1 MSKPNKLNLLPGDYI
16 FREGEFGHTAYI
28 IESGSVELI
37 KFTGDQHTV
46 LAELDVKG
54 SLFGEM
60 AIIENSPRSAAARAK
75 TECVLT
81 VITEEELKKHLS
93 SSPNASLDMMRRLA
107 SYARSA
113 NERLS
118 RDAFSEVS
126 DENDAQKPSPSASQN
141 VDSVTK
147 KTLREFNDD
156 LDEFSKISP
165 KKPLILAGMS
175 VIAMVISFGV
185 WASMAEIDVTVSS
198 RGKILTSIPNVEA
211 QSNHSSVIKTILVR
225 EGDEVEK
232 GQPIALFD
240 ETLVASDFRNS
251 KEELTAIEKEITSI
265 QAELNFMTGRGFT
278 PPKDPLQLSIFNGQ
292 IREIERLRRQ
302 AAVKSKLLDYLQDR
316 KTPPLT
322 DPSALASFNSKIA
335 EIKTSLTDMDIKISF
350 LKTETKRLN
359 RLLVANVVPSSDYEN
374 KAQELSQIQSQ
385 RNKYLAAEI
394 STNFEQVEEL
404 SSKLESL
411 EHEKNKILQG
421 LLQKRQGLSEKFI
434 KLSRQAEDV
443 ELRSPVS
450 GTILKLEDQY
460 QGTVIKTGDTI
471 ATIVPKINKF
481 HVEVDIDPADITHVY
496 EGAKVKIMLD
506 ALPSQKHGE
515 LVGKISLLSKDT
527 VDEDVFGE
535 KNSVYRA
542 EVEITENKLVK
553 LPEGFRL
560 LPSMSVAGNIIS
572 GKRTIMTFL
581 LFPVIKTLETSFRE
595 P

>member
-542 EVEITENKLVK
+542 KVEITENKLVK

>member
-165 KKPLILAGMS
+165 KKPLIIAGMS

>member
-1 MSKPNKLNLLPGDYI
+1 MSKPNKLSLLPGDFI

-37 KFTGDQHTV
+37 KFIGDQHTV
-46 LAELDVKG
+46 LAELDAKG

-81 VITEEELKKHLS
+81 VITEQELKKHLS
-93 SSPNASLDMMRRLA
+93 SSPNASLEMMRRLA

-118 RDAFSEVS
+118 RDAFSEVPEDS
-126 DENDAQKPSPSASQN
+126 DTGKSSQSAPQN
-141 VDSVTK
+141 VDTATK

-165 KKPLILAGMS
+165 KRPLMIAGMS
-175 VIAMVISFGV
+175 IIAMVISFGV

-251 KEELTAIEKEITSI
+251 KEELAATEKAILSI
-265 QAELNFMTGRGFT
+265 QAELNFMTGRAFT
-278 PPKDPLQLSIFNGQ
+278 PPRDPLRLSIFNGQ

-302 AAVKSKLLDYLQDR
+302 VAVKSKLLDYLQDR
-316 KTPPLT
+316 ETKPLI
-322 DPSALASFNSKIA
+322 DKNAQASFDSKIA
-335 EIKTSLTDMDIKISF
+335 EIKSSLTDMDIKISF
-350 LKTETKRLN
+350 LKTETTRLKRL
-359 RLLVANVVPSSDYEN
+359 LAANVVPSADYEN
-374 KAQELSQIQSQ
+374 KAQELTQTQSQ
-385 RNKYLAAEI
+385 RRKYVATEI

-411 EHEKNKILQG
+411 EHEKNVSLQD
-421 LLQKRQGLSEKFI
+421 LLQKRRSLSEKFI

-460 QGTVIKTGDTI
+460 EGTVIKTGDTI

-496 EGAKVKIMLD
+496 EGAKVKVMLD

-515 LVGKISLLSKDT
+515 LIGKITLISKDT

-542 EVEITENKLVK
+542 EVEITDNKLVE

>member
-1 MSKPNKLNLLPGDYI
+1 MSKSNKLNLLPGDYI

-37 KFTGDQHTV
+37 KFTGDQLTI

-126 DENDAQKPSPSASQN
+126 DENNAQKPSSSASQN

-165 KKPLILAGMS
+165 KKPLIIAGMS

-265 QAELNFMTGRGFT
+265 QAELNFMTGRSFT

-302 AAVKSKLLDYLQDR
+302 AAVKSKLLDYLQGR

-322 DPSALASFNSKIA
+322 DPNALASFNSKIA
-335 EIKTSLTDMDIKISF
+335 EVKTSLTDMDIKISF

-394 STNFEQVEEL
+394 SSNFEQVEEL

-450 GTILKLEDQY
+450 GTVLKLEDQF

>member
-1 MSKPNKLNLLPGDYI
+1 MSKPNALNLLPGDYI

-37 KFTGDQHTV
+37 KFTGDKHTV

-81 VITEEELKKHLS
+81 VITEEELKKHLA

-165 KKPLILAGMS
+165 KKPLIIAGMS

-302 AAVKSKLLDYLQDR
+302 VAVKSKLLDYLQDR
-316 KTPPLT
+316 KTPPLI

-359 RLLVANVVPSSDYEN
+359 RLLLANVVPSSDYEN

-560 LPSMSVAGNIIS
+560 LPSMSVSGNIIS

>member
-1 MSKPNKLNLLPGDYI
+1 MSKSNKLNLLPGDYI

-37 KFTGDQHTV
+37 KFTGDQHTI

-126 DENDAQKPSPSASQN
+126 DENNAQKPSSSASQN

-165 KKPLILAGMS
+165 KKPLIIAGMS

-265 QAELNFMTGRGFT
+265 QAELNFMTGRSFT

-302 AAVKSKLLDYLQDR
+302 AAVKSKLLDYLQGR

-322 DPSALASFNSKIA
+322 DPNALASFNSKIA
-335 EIKTSLTDMDIKISF
+335 EVKTSLTDMDIKISF

-394 STNFEQVEEL
+394 SSNFEQVEEL

-450 GTILKLEDQY
+450 GTVLKLEDQF